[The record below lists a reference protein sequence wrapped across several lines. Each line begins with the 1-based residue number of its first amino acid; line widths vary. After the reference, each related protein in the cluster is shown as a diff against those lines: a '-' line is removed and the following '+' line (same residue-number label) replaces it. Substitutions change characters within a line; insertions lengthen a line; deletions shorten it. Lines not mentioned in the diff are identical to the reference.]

1 MKLFE
6 IWKRSLSIHICDVLH
21 DLVPFV
27 QFRKR
32 KKHPWRS
39 VTFSKVA
46 FNEQDMFYC
55 HFDKTQARKKN
66 QGTKE
71 KELLWNCIAH
81 RDWILY
87 CSPALAE
94 ACCEFGYEFDYVGEF
109 GYVRLSVCP
118 SVLFQSKTSE
128 LSIIFFYLKL
138 DMSKTKWWILIFGK
152 RRKKIRWIRRVQ
164 RVPKMSQELR
174 FWGFDK
180 NLINSHVLFFTSL
193 WKY

>member
-46 FNEQDMFYC
+46 FNEQVMFYC

-118 SVLFQSKTSE
+118 SVLLQSKTSE
-128 LSIIFFYLKL
+128 LSIIFFLLEVRETWVKQSDGSWFLEKDEKKL
-138 DMSKTKWWILIFGK
+138 DGSEGFKESQKCPKNYVFEVLTKI
-152 RRKKIRWIRRVQ
+152 
-164 RVPKMSQELR
+164 
-174 FWGFDK
+174 
-180 NLINSHVLFFTSL
+180 
-193 WKY
+193 